1 LRLPLTIWRFTLRE
15 LWRLLVLTAGV
26 LVTVI
31 SFALALRL
39 TAEGRLD
46 PLDTFKYMFMAMPP
60 MLQYA
65 LPFAAGFG
73 ATLSYHRMSQDNELK
88 AAAAGGVSHFALLVP
103 ALLSGL
109 ILSAALVVLTG
120 NVIPRFL
127 QSMER
132 MITRDATRIVKSTI
146 DSGRPLDLAGTL
158 VYADSVRRVSP
169 ERADGPTDVLVLSR
183 VFALD
188 TDPAGQIRREAS
200 ASQAVVELS
209 PAPADGDGN
218 RGNGFTE
225 VALTLKHASVL
236 DRAEGLI
243 TTWES
248 LPVYAAIPSV
258 FNDDPKYLTDAELR
272 RLPDNP
278 DVLNT
283 IDMRRRDLAYHLAER
298 DVTTAIDTSLRS
310 TGSVK
315 MKDEAGRSFT
325 IRAAGLQQG
334 ATGWELLPLKGA
346 SGKARGVEV
355 ELRSAAANGSVNQ
368 FTAAAAGLLTDIGK
382 DRTSRRMALKLE
394 MSDVTLR
401 GNDTERPGVR
411 ETLSFGGLI
420 PNDNPLPQ
428 LLKLSSAQLL
438 DEVARRDAKS
448 GTDTYVARPADELRQ
463 RLKRLGR
470 EIVSKQHERLAFSA
484 AGLVMVLAGALSA
497 MRLGG
502 SMPLTV
508 YLWSFFPALLAVIT
522 IAAGQQMTHRLGAGG
537 LFLLWGG
544 VGILGIYSAMAFLTV
559 RRH

>member
-1 LRLPLTIWRFTLRE
+1 MRLPLTIWRFTLRE

-103 ALLSGL
+103 ALVSGL

-298 DVTTAIDTSLRS
+298 DVTTAIDTALRS
-310 TGSVK
+310 TGAVR

-334 ATGWELLPLKGA
+334 AARWELLPLKNA
-346 SGKARGVEV
+346 NGKARGVEV
-355 ELRSAAANGSVNQ
+355 ELKSAAANGSVNQ

-401 GNDTERPGVR
+401 GSDTERPGVR

-522 IAAGQQMTHRLGAGG
+522 IAAGQQMTHRLGTGG

-544 VGILGIYSAMAFLTV
+544 VGVLGIYSAMAFLTV